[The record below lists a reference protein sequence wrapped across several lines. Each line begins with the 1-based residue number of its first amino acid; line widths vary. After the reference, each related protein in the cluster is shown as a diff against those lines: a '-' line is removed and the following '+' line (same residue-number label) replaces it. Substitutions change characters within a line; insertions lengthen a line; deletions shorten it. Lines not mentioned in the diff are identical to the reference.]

1 MRLDF
6 GELPRQKS
14 ERINM
19 EQTTEQRAKNAQNN
33 RTVDETQLM
42 ARLQKGYASL
52 KHQIHRVIVGQDE
65 VIDAM
70 LCCMLAG
77 GHCIVQ
83 GVPGLAKTMMVHS
96 IADAMK
102 LTFNRIQFTPDLMP
116 SDIIGA
122 DIIQRDPQSKKRRYE
137 FVKGPIFAHVV
148 LADEINRTPPKTQA
162 ALLQAMQE
170 REVTVAGRTYKLDEP
185 FFVLAT
191 QNPIEQEG
199 TYSLPEAALDRFMF
213 MIYIDYP
220 TAREEHMIVKQTTTR
235 KKVSAQQVLGRN
247 DMVLFQE
254 IVRMAPVSDVL
265 IGYCIKLTRA
275 TRPDDPLATA
285 MVKQYLKWGAGPRSG
300 QFMTLGA
307 KAKALIEGRVTP
319 NLEDV
324 QVVSKLVLRHRVI
337 PNFNAEADGI
347 SVEGILDDLVENVP
361 LPK

>member
-1 MRLDF
+1 
-6 GELPRQKS
+6 
-14 ERINM
+14 M
-19 EQTTEQRAKNAQNN
+19 EQTTDQTTKNNHKGGG
-33 RTVDETQLM
+33 VDESELM
-42 ARLQKGYASL
+42 TRLHKGYASL
-52 KHQIHRVIVGQDE
+52 KHQIHKVIVGQDN
-65 VIDAM
+65 VIDSM

-83 GVPGLAKTMMVHS
+83 GVPGLAKTMMVHA
-96 IADAMK
+96 IADAMR

-116 SDIIGA
+116 SDITGA
-122 DIIQRDPQSKKRRYE
+122 DIIQRDPQSKKRKYE
-137 FVKGPIFAHVV
+137 FVQGPIFANVV

-170 REVTVAGRTYKLDEP
+170 REVTVAGRTFKLDEP

-199 TYSLPEAALDRFMF
+199 TYPLPEAALDRFMF

-220 TAREEHMIVKQTTTR
+220 SAREEHLIVKQTTTR
-235 KKVSAQQVLGRN
+235 KKIFVQQVLDRN

-254 IVRMAPVSDVL
+254 IVRMAPVSDMV
-265 IGYCIKLTRA
+265 IAYSIKLARA
-275 TRPDDPLATA
+275 TRPDDPHATN
-285 MVKQYLKWGAGPRSG
+285 MVKKYLKWGAGPRAG

-319 NLEDV
+319 SFEDV
-324 QVVSKLVLRHRVI
+324 KEVGKLVLRHRII

-347 SVEGILDDLVENVP
+347 GVEGILEDLIENVP
-361 LPK
+361 PPK